1 MGLWERENHLLGF
14 IKGRKVADKYYI
26 KKLMGGLKWGRQKK
40 ESITGFIKKKKTIKI
55 ILEIKY
61 DVNRNGF

>member
-14 IKGRKVADKYYI
+14 IKGRKVADRYYI

-40 ESITGFIKKKKTIKI
+40 ESITGFIKKKKQ
-55 ILEIKY
+55 
-61 DVNRNGF
+61 

>member
-1 MGLWERENHLLGF
+1 MRTITFCAYFISFQNRMGLWERENHLLGF

-40 ESITGFIKKKKTIKI
+40 R
-55 ILEIKY
+55 
-61 DVNRNGF
+61 VNHGVY